1 MRKFL
6 VIAVFAFVTVAMLAP
21 PVLAQAPAPK
31 VTITGLFDQ
40 VTSFG
45 KNYSD
50 GNASR
55 DSDHEWY
62 ARTRFRPDFK
72 FEVGNTKAVLGLE
85 LDLTYGRIGQQTGG
99 PGKNVPNNA
108 ATLLGQNNLDKH
120 AGTTADSSL
129 NTDVTGIIEIK
140 WMYTE
145 FDLTGKD
152 SLMPFIP
159 VPSVGRAGLQPFGD
173 LTDKTKIAYATGDF
187 PGFSAVTTFA
197 PNLKTRLAVTRAMFI
212 SPAGARTRQRH
223 SARAIWAAIRRS
235 RKIVTPSGSTRA
247 GGLAPGASIPRCS
260 TSGVLVTSWP

>member
-1 MRKFL
+1 MSVEVAWTDQRLLTATEEAVMRTFL

-40 VTSFG
+40 VMSFG
-45 KNYSD
+45 HNYSD

-62 ARTRFRPDFK
+62 ARTRFRPDFV
-72 FEVGNTKAVLGLE
+72 FEVGRTKAVMGLE
-85 LDLTYGRIGQQTGG
+85 LDLTYGRIGQRTGG
-99 PGKNVPNNA
+99 PGKNVQA
-108 ATLLGQNNLDKH
+108 AGGGFLGNQLDTH

-197 PNLKTRLAVTRAMFI
+197 PNRSEEHTSELQSRLHLVCRPLLLKKKKYA
-212 SPAGARTRQRH
+212 SP
-223 SARAIWAAIRRS
+223 
-235 RKIVTPSGSTRA
+235 
-247 GGLAPGASIPRCS
+247 C
-260 TSGVLVTSWP
+260 